1 MIEYR
6 VRQSLSD
13 EALKPMW
20 GKILTDNERSITLGG
35 GAGSAR
41 VLKPNGDLLAIYL
54 PRAIPAGLRD
64 ESYGTLHELRK
75 IQTNNRGLASG
86 MERFGQPGKR
96 TATAPI
102 SSAIVGAFDPVGP
115 YQYCRLTAFTRDEGE
130 KYSGLFPLFRN
141 IASHFATYVPDRFKV
156 QLREAEQSQPEW
168 VVPGTPFTTIT
179 VNNTYPTG
187 VHVDKGDLNDGFSCI
202 ATLRRGGA
210 YTGGVLTF
218 PKFRVGVDMQDGD
231 VLLMDA
237 HEAHGN
243 THLYCLACRAGDD
256 HPMRG
261 ICEEHGTERISVVT
275 YFRTKIKNCGT
286 LEEEQARR
294 VASAERGMAEPSAE
308 DETRMMLDA
317 AVSKSA

>member
-6 VRQSLSD
+6 ARQSLSD

-20 GKILTDNERSITLGG
+20 GKILTDDERSITVTGP
-35 GAGSAR
+35 AR
-41 VLKPNGDLLAIYL
+41 MLKPNGDLLAVYL
-54 PRAIPAGLRD
+54 PGAIPKELR
-64 ESYGTLHELRK
+64 ESSYGTLHELRK

-86 MERFGQPGKR
+86 MERFGAPGKR

-141 IASHFATYVPDRFKV
+141 IAEHFAANVPDRFKV
-156 QLREAEQSQPEW
+156 QLREAEQAKPEW

-187 VHVDKGDLNDGFSCI
+187 VHVDKGDLGDGFSCL
-202 ATLRRGGA
+202 AALRRGN
-210 YTGGVLTF
+210 YSGGILTF
-218 PKFRVGVDMQDGD
+218 PKFRIGVDMKDGD

-243 THLYCLACRAGDD
+243 THLYCFECRAGDD

-261 ICEEHGTERISVVT
+261 MCDEHGTERISIVT
-275 YFRTKIKNCGT
+275 YFRTKIKACGT
-286 LEEEQARR
+286 LEEEQVRR
-294 VASAERGMAEPSAE
+294 VASAEKGMAEGDAQDEALLLNSAV
-308 DETRMMLDA
+308 
-317 AVSKSA
+317 VSKVG